1 MPDIKIEKDSK
12 LVKLFAA
19 QVRNERVDS
28 DKAAEASQII
38 NELLTDLNPQSAHQI
53 AQTVAFTV
61 NELQ

>member
-12 LVKLFAA
+12 LIKLFAA
-19 QVRNERVDS
+19 QVRNEHVDS

-53 AQTVAFTV
+53 A
-61 NELQ
+61 